1 MVLGFSRTLDFMNIQ
16 YLLRDGLFLEIISLF
31 LVARVIQTRRIE
43 KRLAPYISY
52 PLIYQQLMESR
63 WRNKVIMSTIAELE
77 NSTPA
82 NVREAIEVSKSIKL
96 LKFEYNL
103 SNSNR
108 SWLPL
113 VSLLALTAIILVYR
127 PAVIFSLLVSD
138 IVLARV
144 HQHIIKTF

>member
-43 KRLAPYISY
+43 KRLVPFIGY

-127 PAVIFSLLVSD
+127 PVVIFSLLVSD

>member
-1 MVLGFSRTLDFMNIQ
+1 
-16 YLLRDGLFLEIISLF
+16 
-31 LVARVIQTRRIE
+31 
-43 KRLAPYISY
+43 
-52 PLIYQQLMESR
+52 
-63 WRNKVIMSTIAELE
+63 MSTIAELE

>member
-1 MVLGFSRTLDFMNIQ
+1 MVLGLSRALEIMNIQ

-82 NVREAIEVSKSIKL
+82 NVREAIEVSKRIKL

-103 SNSNR
+103 SNSSR

-113 VSLLALTAIILVYR
+113 VSLCALTAIILVYR
-127 PAVIFSLLVSD
+127 PVVIFSLLVSD